1 MVNKMI
7 CIDKENRPTIHLQSD
22 QFSARANF
30 LPKLQVLLLLLL
42 LLLLYL
48 LSNKGKT
55 LNSSLL
61 FHSKPQGLEVI
72 ILPAGKVLAILFALN
87 SSLSR
92 SQPAA
97 NLVILFML
105 RYSLCERKGRSC
117 TYLKDSLLAYSA
129 LRLSFMTCGQTIYI
143 PVVIKHFTFDQSWGD
158 FLSVLKCA

>member
-30 LPKLQVLLLLLL
+30 LPKLQVLLLL

>member
-22 QFSARANF
+22 QLFSLGKVHAKIVG
-30 LPKLQVLLLLLL
+30 LIIITVLSIYPEKRLCSCVSL
-42 LLLLYL
+42 L

-61 FHSKPQGLEVI
+61 FHSKPQGIEVI

-87 SSLSR
+87 FSLSR

-117 TYLKDSLLAYSA
+117 TYVKDSLLAYSA
-129 LRLSFMTCGQTIYI
+129 LPLC
-143 PVVIKHFTFDQSWGD
+143 VCH
-158 FLSVLKCA
+158 L